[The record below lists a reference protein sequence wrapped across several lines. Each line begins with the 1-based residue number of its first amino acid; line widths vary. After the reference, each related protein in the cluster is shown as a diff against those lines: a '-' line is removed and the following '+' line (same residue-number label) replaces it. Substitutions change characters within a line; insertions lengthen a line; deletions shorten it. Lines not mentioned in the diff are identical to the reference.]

1 MEEKYGRRAVN
12 NCLSILLSDS
22 KLKRELAPY
31 LAHAQKEEKSL
42 SRVPKSDFDWK
53 YSVFSKNTI
62 KI

>member
-42 SRVPKSDFDWK
+42 SRAPKSDFD
-53 YSVFSKNTI
+53 
-62 KI
+62 